1 MSILT
6 QLMESE
12 QFKKNYGQNKAEY
25 DAIDIASTNLKPALQ
40 SFVLANIN
48 EFIEPT
54 LDKTIKN
61 IKVFT
66 EFATLQGLIEMKSYV
81 DNMVKKEDKV
91 LEESVLNEYL

>member
-1 MSILT
+1 MLNK
-6 QLMESE
+6 LMESE
-12 QFKKNYGQNKAEY
+12 SFKRNYGQNKDSY
-25 DAIDIASTNLKPALQ
+25 DAIDVATNNLKPALE

-54 LDKTIKN
+54 LEGTMKN

-66 EFATLQGLIEMKSYV
+66 EFATLQGLVEMKSYV

-91 LEESVLNEYL
+91 LEESVLDAYL

>member
-1 MSILT
+1 MLNK
-6 QLMESE
+6 LMESE
-12 QFKKNYGQNKAEY
+12 SFKRNYGQNKDSY
-25 DAIDIASTNLKPALQ
+25 DAIDIATNNLKPALE

-54 LDKTIKN
+54 LEGTMKN

-66 EFATLQGLIEMKSYV
+66 EFATLQGLVEMKSYV

-91 LEESVLNEYL
+91 LEESVLNAYL